1 MRGFQNAT
9 TSFEFP
15 EYLAFLLYEDRA
27 LSYLLFFFFLSSL
40 CLIFP
45 NGLQALCG
53 QGAGLI
59 HLCASPPG
67 SVPGTHEALSK
78 RLQGI

>member
-1 MRGFQNAT
+1 MLPLPLNSQNIWH
-9 TSFEFP
+9 F
-15 EYLAFLLYEDRA
+15 
-27 LSYLLFFFFLSSL
+27 SYTKIVLCLIFFFFFFLSSL